1 MTQTTNRFTKFQ
13 RVQWQAPTNP
23 ESDEMRYKSLGKSF
37 ELTIYPTLTAIGV
50 PTVTIQTETTTQ
62 APDKNPVHDAH
73 RCKIEIEGEVFHFY
87 GLSILGGHLK
97 RMAGQR
103 AAEISRLYAAEMQ
116 GLGVLVN
123 AAGAVVHTVTGPAE
137 DPFLLLQHTK
147 NDYLYTRY
155 RRKVEMKQIILP
167 VNEEEL
173 THEFQVQFSASG
185 FGRHTFTG
193 PVGELRRRG
202 WLGGTKNYFEEAHVW
217 PIEGTPVL
225 IARNE
230 DFYFVARLTKDGS
243 GYSQRATGYPA
254 ALRTAQQIF
263 TNEQMNNE
271 QSN

>member
-1 MTQTTNRFTKFQ
+1 
-13 RVQWQAPTNP
+13 VQWQTPTNA
-23 ESDEMRYKSLGKSF
+23 ESDEMRYKPLGKGF
-37 ELTIYPTLTAIGV
+37 ELTIYPSLAAYTV
-50 PTVTIQTETTTQ
+50 PTVTIRTETTTQ
-62 APDKNPVHDAH
+62 APDKSPVHDAH
-73 RCKIEIEGEVFHFY
+73 RCRIEIEGEVFHFY
-87 GLSILGGHLK
+87 SLSIRGGLLN
-97 RMAGQR
+97 RMQNQKGP
-103 AAEISRLYAAEMQ
+103 EINRTYGIELQ
-116 GLGVLVN
+116 GLGMFVN
-123 AAGAVVHTVTGPAE
+123 AAGAVVHTVTGPPAE

-155 RRKVEMKQIILP
+155 RRKVEMKQVILP

-243 GYSQRATGYPA
+243 GYSQRATEYPA

-263 TNEQMNNE
+263 TKEQTEHEQNN
-271 QSN
+271 